1 MLIKS
6 KGVKDF
12 NRYEILIQ
20 KGCLSEITRQINEK
34 IAPSRIFVLTN
45 PKVYKLYYDRLKRSF
60 SRQNCKMLPIVIP
73 DGERYK
79 NIETYQKVLRRL
91 VSEKADRKSVLT
103 GLGGG
108 VIGDLAG
115 TVAATYMRG
124 IWLVH
129 IPTTLLAQVDAAIGG
144 KTALDFP
151 QAKNLMGFFYP
162 PRLVFIDPL
171 VLSTLDQ
178 QNFLNGLVEVMKLGL
193 VSSKSLWEFIQKNYT
208 KILARDNFYLQKLIV
223 QAVREKV
230 RITTSDPFDRGV
242 RNILNFGHTFGH
254 ALETYRHYHNISH
267 GEAISLGILVA
278 LKLSVNLKL
287 ISIKLF
293 SQVLDLFSE
302 MGLPAKVKGLDLK
315 KIWQIMAL
323 DKKAKNREV
332 NFILLK
338 GVAQPTIQ
346 AVLEKDF
353 YQAAGVILKK

>member
-6 KGVKDF
+6 EVVKDF
-12 NRYEILIQ
+12 NRYEILIE
-20 KGCLSEITRQINEK
+20 KGCLSETARQIDEK
-34 IAPSRIFVLTN
+34 IAPSQIFVLTN
-45 PKVYKLYYDRLKRSF
+45 PKVYKLYYARVKMSF
-60 SRQNCKMLPIVIP
+60 SRQNLKMLPIVIP

-91 VSEKADRKSVLT
+91 MSEKADRESVLT

-124 IWLVH
+124 ICLVQ

-151 QAKNLMGFFYP
+151 QAKNLMGCFYP
-162 PRLVFIDPL
+162 PRLVLIDPL

-178 QNFLNGLVEVMKLGL
+178 QNFLNGLVEAIKLGL
-193 VSSKSLWEFIQKNYT
+193 VSKKSLWEFIQKNYT

-223 QAVREKV
+223 QAVRGKV

-267 GEAISLGILVA
+267 GGAISLGILVA

-287 ISIKLF
+287 ISPKLF
-293 SQVLDLFSE
+293 SQVLDLFLE
-302 MGLPAKVKGLDLK
+302 MGLSAKVKGLDLK
-315 KIWQIMAL
+315 EIWQITAL

-338 GVAQPTIQ
+338 GIAQPTIQ

-353 YQAAGVILKK
+353 YKAAEVILKK